1 MPLDPQQ
8 RPTLETLLQLKRAER
23 PAPEFWEKFDRELRQ
38 KQLAA
43 LVQERRW
50 WQHLHL
56 GLPRWVYAPAGAVA
70 ALALSVVS
78 VRMVMPVAEAPVL
91 APAQRDVVATVQVPQ
106 SPVATNLS
114 AGDATP
120 TATEPAQMPA
130 AGLVA
135 DQGSVQP
142 AGPAETIEAGI
153 TQRVL
158 NGAAEI
164 ISADR
169 PSARTIAASLAQ
181 LQETDPDLVRS
192 LHSVRISDP
201 RPARQ
206 TVEIQPAA
214 ALASWTAGN
223 SRISR
228 LAVADIAYNRQF
240 TPEPAAPE
248 VLRERMSRRLGDPE
262 LGNRNGRL
270 GLEGDRLHLR
280 F

>member
-1 MPLDPQQ
+1 MPFDSQP
-8 RPTLETLLQLKRAER
+8 RPTLEALLKLKQAER
-23 PAPEFWEKFDRELRQ
+23 PAPEFWDKFDRELRQ

-43 LVQERRW
+43 LVQQHRW
-50 WQHLHL
+50 WQRIHI
-56 GLPRWVYAPAGAVA
+56 GLPRWAYAPAGAVA
-70 ALALSVVS
+70 ALTLSLVS
-78 VRMVMPVAEAPVL
+78 VRMVMPVAEAPVT
-91 APAQRDVVATVQVPQ
+91 APVQHDVVAKLQAPQ
-106 SPVATNLS
+106 FPVATNLA
-114 AGDATP
+114 AGDTTP
-120 TATEPAQMPA
+120 SVSEPVQVLM
-130 AGLVA
+130 A
-135 DQGSVQP
+135 DQGSAQ
-142 AGPAETIEAGI
+142 PAETIEAGI
-153 TQRVL
+153 AQRVL
-158 NGAAEI
+158 NGVAEVNP
-164 ISADR
+164 ADR

-181 LQETDPDLVRS
+181 LQETEPELVRS
-192 LHSVRISDP
+192 LHSVRLSDP

-206 TVEIQPAA
+206 TVEIQTAV

-248 VLRERMSRRLGDPE
+248 VLRERMSRRLGDTE